1 MSPFVMVIF
10 GATGDLAQNK
20 LFPALFSLFE
30 KNLLP
35 EKFYIVGF
43 SRRPLTDQEFRSW
56 IEENVHIESASH
68 ERVDAWH
75 AFLQNV
81 YYQSGQFT
89 EEKGY
94 LELIDKLKKFD
105 DELGACIMRFFYLAT
120 PPQNY
125 ETILTH
131 MKDTKLSEGCGQD
144 SNKWTRIAIEKPF
157 GNDLETARSLDRK
170 LAEIFDEK
178 QIFRVDHY
186 LAKETVQ
193 NILAFRFA
201 NSMFEPVWKNEFI
214 DHVQITFAEKEGI
227 DERGS
232 FFDGVGLL
240 RDVLQNHLTQL
251 VASVTMEQPNSFT
264 KDTIRDARAK
274 AIEAIE
280 EIAVEKVHENVVS
293 GQYEGYHDTQD
304 VALDSKTETFVA
316 MKFFVKSERF
326 DGVPF
331 YIRAGKKMPEN
342 SVTISLVFKQTCH
355 LLFKE
360 YGCPEIGNVLT
371 IHIQPNEGIT
381 LRIIAKKPGQKLALG
396 MVNMNFSYSSEFGN
410 TGADAYEKL
419 LMDIFSDDQTLF
431 NRSDELESSWEFI
444 TQIINGWKQNNS
456 TPETY
461 PQGTWGPESAKS
473 LIERDGRKWL

>member
-20 LFPALFSLFE
+20 LFPALLSLFE
-30 KNLLP
+30 KNALP

-43 SRRPLTDQEFRSW
+43 SRRQLTDQEFREDLKKNSP
-56 IEENVHIESASH
+56 IGSESAFES
-68 ERVDAWH
+68 
-75 AFLQNV
+75 FSKNI
-81 YYQSGQFT
+81 YYQEGQFT

-94 LELIDKLKKFD
+94 IELIDKLKTFD

-120 PPQNY
+120 PPSNY
-125 ETILTH
+125 EPILMH
-131 MKDTKLSEGCGQD
+131 MKDTKLSEGCGQE
-144 SNKWTRIAIEKPF
+144 SNKWTRVAIEKPF

-170 LAEIFDEK
+170 LADIFDEK

-201 NSMFEPVWKNEFI
+201 NSMFEPVWRSEFI
-214 DHVQITFAEKEGI
+214 DHVQVTFAEKEGI
-227 DERGS
+227 NDRGS

-240 RDVLQNHLTQL
+240 RDVLQNHLMQL
-251 VASVTMEQPNSFT
+251 VASVIMEQPRSFT
-264 KDTIRDARAK
+264 KDVIRDARAK
-274 AIEAIE
+274 AIGSVK
-280 EIAVEKVHENVVS
+280 EIVPEQVSEYVVS
-293 GQYEGYHDTQD
+293 GQYEGYTDEPE
-304 VALDSKTETFVA
+304 VSEDSGTETFVA
-316 MKFFVKSERF
+316 MKFFVDSERF
-326 DGVPF
+326 QGVPF
-331 YIRAGKKMPEN
+331 YVRAGKMMPEN

-396 MVNMNFSYSSEFGN
+396 MVNMNFSYTTEFGN
-410 TGADAYEKL
+410 TGDDAYEKL
-419 LMDIFSDDQTLF
+419 LMDIFNDDQTLF
-431 NRSDELESSWEFI
+431 NRSDELESSWEYI
-444 TQIINGWKQNNS
+444 TNIIKGWHQNNT
-456 TPETY
+456 TPDTY
-461 PQGTWGPESAKS
+461 PQGTWGPEKAKT
-473 LIERDGRKWL
+473 LIEKDGRKWL